1 MKKRKFLSLAG
12 AMTVG
17 MASLLGSTTMAMA
30 ENPTDLNIAIV
41 LSAGLESAWD
51 GSLIEALDRAKAEK
65 PHGLDISWEYTDPL
79 WGDDAG
85 EAMRLF
91 AETGDYDVI
100 WAHSTYSDQV
110 KKLKDEFPEILFVVV
125 GSGNEGLGG
134 NQYWIY
140 KRVHEPA
147 YVLGVMAGK
156 LTSSNT
162 LGVVGT
168 FPADDVNDE
177 INAFFAG
184 ARSVNDSIVQ
194 KVAFIESWYDP
205 AKASEMTSAQISTGA
220 DIIFS
225 LAGNFKPCEE
235 AEILCFGNFADQ
247 SSYSPETIV
256 SSAVAFWDPD
266 VAWVIDAWYE
276 NKANGTAYAGNTELM
291 WRGLAQGGSGIAP
304 FHGLESK
311 LPDAVKAAAA
321 DTLASIRDGS
331 FEVPVDVSAPTS
343 D

>member
-1 MKKRKFLSLAG
+1 MKKRTFLSIMG
-12 AMTVG
+12 AAAIT
-17 MASLLGSTTMAMA
+17 ATSFLGSTQFSAA
-30 ENPTDLNIAIV
+30 EKPDKLNVAVV

-51 GSLIEALDRAKAEK
+51 GSLIESFKRTKAKK
-65 PHGLDISWEYTDPL
+65 PHDLDITWQHTDPL

-85 EAMRLF
+85 DAMRLF
-91 AETGDYDVI
+91 AESGEYDII

-110 KKLKDEFPEILFVVV
+110 KKMKDEFPDIMFVVV

-134 NQYWIY
+134 NQYWVY
-140 KRVHEPA
+140 KRVHEAA
-147 YVLGVMAGK
+147 YVLGIMAGK
-156 LTSSNT
+156 MTSSNT

-184 ARSVNDSIVQ
+184 ASSVNDNINR

-220 DIIFS
+220 DMIFS

-235 AEILCFGNFADQ
+235 NGLLCFGNFADQ
-247 SSYSPETIV
+247 HSYSPETVV
-256 SSAVAFWDPD
+256 STAVASWDPD
-266 VAWVIDAWYE
+266 VNWIIDEWWA
-276 NKANGTAYAGNTELM
+276 NKAEGKPFNGNKEII
-291 WRGLAQGGSGIAP
+291 WRGLADGGSMIAP
-304 FHGLESK
+304 YHGLADK
-311 LPDAVKAAAA
+311 VPDDVKGLVEKTVAQIKSGEF
-321 DTLASIRDGS
+321 T
-331 FEVPVDVSAPTS
+331 VPLDVSAPTS